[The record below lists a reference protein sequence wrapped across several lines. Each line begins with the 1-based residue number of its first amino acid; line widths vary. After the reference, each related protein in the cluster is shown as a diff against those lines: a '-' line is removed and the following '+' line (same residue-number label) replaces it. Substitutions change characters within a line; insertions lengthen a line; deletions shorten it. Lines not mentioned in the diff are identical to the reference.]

1 MKRLIITTL
10 LFMICTMI
18 IWSQSLKIK
27 EINIASN
34 VSDTRTFT
42 GTIDVFTFDFPRIKL
57 TVQLSNNSVSTII
70 FYGETEYD
78 QFHVSYVYNGETY
91 IKECWIYYDMENIE
105 FVHGTPILP
114 GESIDFS
121 IILPAGFF
129 SDDNYVNEFMD
140 MVDTLKIEYTRKEE
154 GEIKYQLYASPFEYN
169 SLTLSRKEPESLE

>member
-57 TVQLSNNSVSTII
+57 TVQLSNNSVSPII
-70 FYGETEYD
+70 FNGETEYD
-78 QFHVSYVYNGETY
+78 QFHVYYV
-91 IKECWIYYDMENIE
+91 
-105 FVHGTPILP
+105 
-114 GESIDFS
+114 
-121 IILPAGFF
+121 
-129 SDDNYVNEFMD
+129 
-140 MVDTLKIEYTRKEE
+140 
-154 GEIKYQLYASPFEYN
+154 
-169 SLTLSRKEPESLE
+169 